1 MNAKLMA
8 SALLVIGAVLAMPL
22 AAQTIVAQPTPTPV
36 PIFADPYSY
45 HASTLEEGA
54 ARGIASIIAS
64 SGVGNYYHSQ
74 AARNYQEAVSRY
86 LDNRL
91 KAQQTY
97 FEMRKYNREYRAAER
112 GPRPTTEQMA
122 RFARDRAPDR
132 LQASELNPITGQ
144 IYWPDVLEDD
154 AFRDHRERL
163 DDLFALRARY
173 RGEIG
178 PDQYLEL
185 RRTVKSMDQ
194 ELKARITE
202 YPPTDYVK
210 AKNIIESLAYEAS
223 LTTGP
228 SVADSR
234 PTPVMSLVST
244 D

>member
-1 MNAKLMA
+1 MNAKYLA
-8 SALLVIGAVLAMPL
+8 SALLVVLAVLAQPVV
-22 AAQTIVAQPTPTPV
+22 AQTIVPQPAPTPV
-36 PIFADPYSY
+36 PVIVDSYSY

-54 ARGIASIIAS
+54 ARGLANIIAS
-64 SGVGNYYHSQ
+64 SGAGNYYHSQ
-74 AARNYQEAVSRY
+74 AARNYQEAISRG

-112 GPRPTTEQMA
+112 GPRPTAEQMA

-132 LQASELNPITGQ
+132 LAASELDPVTGR
-144 IYWPDVLEDD
+144 IFWPEILEED
-154 AFRDHRERL
+154 AFRDQRERL

-173 RGEIG
+173 RGQIG
-178 PDQYLEL
+178 SEQYLEL
-185 RRTVKSMDQ
+185 RHTVKSMDA
-194 ELKARITE
+194 ELKANIAK

-228 SVADSR
+228 RVADAR
-234 PTPVMSLVST
+234 PEPATLVSSE
-244 D
+244 

>member
-1 MNAKLMA
+1 MNAKYLA
-8 SALLVIGAVLAMPL
+8 SALLVVGAVFAQPL
-22 AAQTIVAQPTPTPV
+22 AAQTILPQPAPSPV
-36 PIFADPYSY
+36 PVVYDSYSY

-54 ARGIASIIAS
+54 ARGLANIIAS
-64 SGVGNYYHSQ
+64 AGAGNYYHSQ

-97 FEMRKYNREYRAAER
+97 FEMRKYNREYRTAER
-112 GPRPTTEQMA
+112 GPRPTSEQMA

-132 LQASELNPITGQ
+132 LGTSELNPITGQ
-144 IYWPDVLEDD
+144 IFWPEILEDE
-154 AFRDHRERL
+154 AFRDQRERL

-173 RGEIG
+173 HGQIG
-178 PDQYLEL
+178 PDQYLDL
-185 RRTVKSMDQ
+185 RRTVKSMDAQ
-194 ELKARITE
+194 LKARITE

-228 SVADSR
+228 HVADAR
-234 PTPVMSLVST
+234 PEPAATLVTSH
-244 D
+244 